1 MQHFQAI
8 ALFAFLSI
16 ITPGPN
22 NLMIMTSSMNFG
34 VRKSLPHFF
43 GIIVGFPLML
53 LAMGLG
59 LNAVFESL
67 AWFHTALLVFS
78 LLMMV
83 YLAWRIASFS
93 PSADALKPGAKPL
106 SFFNAVLF
114 QWVNPK
120 AWFMATAAV
129 ALFPS
134 SSNTPVL
141 DVLMVAVIMASVGLL
156 CVGLWLVLGARLRAL
171 INSPLRLKWF
181 NGTMAASLVLFFA
194 YSTVQA
200 V

>member
-67 AWFHTALLVFS
+67 PWFHMALLVFS

-129 ALFPS
+129 ALFPA

>member
-1 MQHFQAI
+1 MQHFQAV

-43 GIIVGFPLML
+43 GIILGFPLML

-59 LNAVFESL
+59 LNSVFESL
-67 AWFHTALLVFS
+67 PWFHTVLLVFS

-93 PSADALKPGAKPL
+93 PSADALKPGSKPL

-129 ALFPS
+129 ALFPAS
-134 SSNTPVL
+134 ASTPVV
-141 DVLMVAVIMASVGLL
+141 DVALVALVMASVGMF
-156 CVGLWLVLGARLRAL
+156 CVGLWLLLGARLRAL

-194 YSTVQA
+194 YSTLQA
-200 V
+200 I

>member
-67 AWFHTALLVFS
+67 PWFHTALLVFS

-129 ALFPS
+129 ALFPARLEYAC
-134 SSNTPVL
+134 TGRIDGGRDHGQCGFV
-141 DVLMVAVIMASVGLL
+141 VRGIVA
-156 CVGLWLVLGARLRAL
+156 CVGCTLAGLD
-171 INSPLRLKWF
+171 
-181 NGTMAASLVLFFA
+181 
-194 YSTVQA
+194 
-200 V
+200 

>member
-129 ALFPS
+129 ALFPA